1 MLRLIR
7 FLLLLILVLILR
19 IALSPLD
26 ISLGEN
32 EAFSISIIASLIGLL
47 VLFALEV
54 RQEPHVEF
62 GFEEYV
68 EGVVVILFGAIP
80 LDLSVYAIMLT
91 ALLAGWVSHI
101 TGRYW

>member
-1 MLRLIR
+1 
-7 FLLLLILVLILR
+7 LVLILR

-32 EAFSISIIASLIGLL
+32 GAFSISVIASLIGLL

-54 RQEPHVEF
+54 IQEPHVEVR
-62 GFEEYV
+62 FEEYV
-68 EGVVVILFGAIP
+68 EGIAVILFGAMP
-80 LDLSVYAIMLT
+80 LDLSIYAIMPT

-101 TGRYW
+101 IGRYW